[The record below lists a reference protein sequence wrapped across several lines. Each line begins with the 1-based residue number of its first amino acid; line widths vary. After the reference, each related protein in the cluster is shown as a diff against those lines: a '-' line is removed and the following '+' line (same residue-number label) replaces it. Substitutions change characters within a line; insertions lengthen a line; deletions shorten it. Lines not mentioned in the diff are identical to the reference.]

1 MGIAVTDSLPS
12 SAVSFLHSRVT
23 VISFVPLVLFLGML
37 ITEPSVTK
45 VRTTGIRAGTLWFPW
60 HLLHLLVHKKSPAG
74 CCTHKA
80 CFHFFYNTI
89 ILLMAVPIYGKVCQ
103 PYSGTIKFPNADA
116 WIRCTVRLETQRR
129 SEISCHEKLL
139 K

>member
-1 MGIAVTDSLPS
+1 MGITVTDSLPS
-12 SAVSFLHSRVT
+12 SAVPFLHSRVT
-23 VISFVPLVLFLGML
+23 VISFVPLVFFLGML
-37 ITEPSVTK
+37 LTEPSVTK
-45 VRTTGIRAGTLWFPW
+45 VRTTGIRTLFGFLGTCSTSSL
-60 HLLHLLVHKKSPAG
+60 HKKSPAG

-103 PYSGTIKFPNADA
+103 PYCGTIKFANADA